1 MILLASTMDGL
12 DLSRSRVMVAAV
24 QSLAFYCCPLLTGL
38 LLHVMRQRDHDSYLL
53 RRQHER
59 GETARSLHDTI
70 GNDLAYLI
78 LRIDHAETEGMPADE
93 HEYQQQLD
101 ELRDAASRA
110 MGHTH
115 EVIDSLENHPQRPSD
130 PSHEGSH
137 GSKQPRTA
145 DSTEVDAAAQRA
157 GLQSLIDEEE
167 ARLEAPGFTGD
178 NLLAEPHRPLT
189 PETMRL
195 LAGLL
200 SNLLA
205 ELYANIA
212 KHAIRANGTPSA
224 SPSTR
229 TPSTSPPATPSHPMT
244 RDSASTATKPSSK
257 HTSAPSKPTPNKPTG
272 SWRLAFQSMAAGKTC
287 IRRPAMSSNRMT
299 RIIRLRHRRRM
310 TTPAGHPRGRRR

>member
-1 MILLASTMDGL
+1 
-12 DLSRSRVMVAAV
+12 MVAAV
-24 QSLAFYCCPLLTGL
+24 QSLAFYCFPLLTGL

-195 LAGLL
+195 LA
-200 SNLLA
+200 

-212 KHAIRANGTPSA
+212 KHAIRTNGTPSA

-310 TTPAGHPRGRRR
+310 TTPAGHPRGRRRRRSRPPR

>member
-1 MILLASTMDGL
+1 
-12 DLSRSRVMVAAV
+12 MVAAV
-24 QSLAFYCCPLLTGL
+24 QSLAFYCFPLLTGL

-189 PETMRL
+189 IYCISCGCCGMMNCGNSAARNTIL
-195 LAGLL
+195 LGLVRFTKTARW
-200 SNLLA
+200 N
-205 ELYANIA
+205 
-212 KHAIRANGTPSA
+212 KCR
-224 SPSTR
+224 
-229 TPSTSPPATPSHPMT
+229 
-244 RDSASTATKPSSK
+244 RD
-257 HTSAPSKPTPNKPTG
+257 
-272 SWRLAFQSMAAGKTC
+272 
-287 IRRPAMSSNRMT
+287 
-299 RIIRLRHRRRM
+299 
-310 TTPAGHPRGRRR
+310 

>member
-24 QSLAFYCCPLLTGL
+24 QSLAFYCFPLLTGL

-130 PSHEGSH
+130 PSHEGA
-137 GSKQPRTA
+137 GSSDRRNAWLT
-145 DSTEVDAAAQRA
+145 DGRA
-157 GLQSLIDEEE
+157 
-167 ARLEAPGFTGD
+167 RWTG
-178 NLLAEPHRPLT
+178 
-189 PETMRL
+189 
-195 LAGLL
+195 GC
-200 SNLLA
+200 S
-205 ELYANIA
+205 
-212 KHAIRANGTPSA
+212 RAW
-224 SPSTR
+224 STR
-229 TPSTSPPATPSHPMT
+229 RVARCARRGDAGTSSI
-244 RDSASTATKPSSK
+244 S
-257 HTSAPSKPTPNKPTG
+257 
-272 SWRLAFQSMAAGKTC
+272 
-287 IRRPAMSSNRMT
+287 RRA
-299 RIIRLRHRRRM
+299 
-310 TTPAGHPRGRRR
+310 

>member
-24 QSLAFYCCPLLTGL
+24 QSLAFYCFPLLTGL

-157 GLQSLIDEEE
+157 GLQSMIDEEE

-178 NLLAEPHRPLT
+178 NLLAEPQAAHAGDHATAGGPAVEPVGGTVREHRQTRHPD
-189 PETMRL
+189 EW
-195 LAGLL
+195 
-200 SNLLA
+200 
-205 ELYANIA
+205 YAICVTFDTD
-212 KHAIRANGTPSA
+212 AIHVSA
-224 SPSTR
+224 SDTITPDDTR
-229 TPSTSPPATPSHPMT
+229 LGLDRYQTIIETHVGTFQT
-244 RDSASTATKPSSK
+244 
-257 HTSAPSKPTPNKPTG
+257 HTEQAH
-272 SWRLAFQSMAAGKTC
+272 WQLEAG
-287 IRRPAMSSNRMT
+287 IP
-299 RIIRLRHRRRM
+299 ID
-310 TTPAGHPRGRRR
+310 GGR

>member
-24 QSLAFYCCPLLTGL
+24 QSLAFYCFPLLTGL

-115 EVIDSLENHPQRPSD
+115 EVIDSLEEHTP
-130 PSHEGSH
+130 
-137 GSKQPRTA
+137 
-145 DSTEVDAAAQRA
+145 AQ
-157 GLQSLIDEEE
+157 
-167 ARLEAPGFTGD
+167 
-178 NLLAEPHRPLT
+178 
-189 PETMRL
+189 
-195 LAGLL
+195 
-200 SNLLA
+200 
-205 ELYANIA
+205 
-212 KHAIRANGTPSA
+212 A
-224 SPSTR
+224 SR
-229 TPSTSPPATPSHPMT
+229 
-244 RDSASTATKPSSK
+244 
-257 HTSAPSKPTPNKPTG
+257 TPNKPTG
-272 SWRLAFQSMAAGKTC
+272 SWRLTFQSMAAGKTC